1 MKQSLKGVIQG
12 VRNDSFSEILRTYLM
27 DGPKDG
33 FTYFYEA
40 ECQDKPQTQTFASC
54 YVKEHY

>member
-1 MKQSLKGVIQG
+1 MIVFRK
-12 VRNDSFSEILRTYLM
+12 ILRTYLM